1 MVDWGRLLSGYAV
14 EKLHRRFESCSPRQ
28 FINKKPVQ
36 AAGFLFWSKFG
47 FTKLVLEGGQFPEF
61 GAQLAD
67 ILLPTYNIIQ
77 LFEYL
82 AHGF

>member
-47 FTKLVLEGGQFPEF
+47 FIKLVLEGGSFFKLVAEII
-61 GAQLAD
+61 D
-67 ILLPTYNIIQ
+67 ILLPFRHII
-77 LFEYL
+77 E
-82 AHGF
+82 